1 MTLDEFI
8 SLGYITHRGL
18 ETSLFL
24 SFKVEDLYFYYK
36 LSVVNSSDVTCSH
49 TLAINCTLDR
59 HLFNIENLNM
69 NMKRIIKINI

>member
-8 SLGYITHRGL
+8 SLRNITHRGF
-18 ETSLFL
+18 EISLFL

-36 LSVVNSSDVTCSH
+36 LSVVNSSDMTCSQ

-59 HLFNIENLNM
+59 HLLNIENM
-69 NMKRIIKINI
+69 NMKRITKRNI